1 MMMKVYARTLMIL
14 LFCAA
19 VVFSAASSAFA
30 IGEFAIGLNAG
41 VTYDPNNLED
51 EINQYNLAM
60 ETYADTNA
68 GASASQMTIPYAPVF
83 GFNVRYQFNFF
94 FFRLGCHFSNPI
106 QDVKGSV
113 TSPGGVTNTIKIK
126 TFQSSYPATI
136 GILVPLNRRT
146 HFYIGAGPTL
156 HQVSTTISQ
165 SDPTGALQFSTYD
178 SNLSSNKQDRYS
190 STFVGYHFIVGAE
203 VPVHEKFTLS
213 VEWIHQEGVSP
224 AVANEGI
231 DASDAE
237 VTTPKRTLRVKGDFL
252 MFGLNYY
259 ISF

>member
-1 MMMKVYARTLMIL
+1 MKKLTRTLLIII
-14 LFCAA
+14 FGTTIIFGA
-19 VVFSAASSAFA
+19 AASVSA
-30 IGEFAIGLNAG
+30 IGEFAIGLNGG
-41 VTYDPNNLED
+41 VTYDPNDLED

-60 ETYADTNA
+60 ETYADTTA

-83 GFNVRYQFNFF
+83 GFNLRYQFNFF
-94 FFRLGCHFSNPI
+94 FFRLGCHFSNPV
-106 QDVKGSV
+106 QAVKGSV
-113 TSPGGVTNTIKIK
+113 TSPGGITNTIKIK
-126 TFQSSYPATI
+126 TFQSSFPATL

-156 HQVSTTISQ
+156 HQVSTTITQ
-165 SDPTGALQFSTYD
+165 SDPAGALQFNTYD
-178 SNLSSNKQDRYS
+178 PNLSSNKQDRYS

-224 AVANEGI
+224 AVENEGI
-231 DASDAE
+231 NAADAE